1 MAPQLSLAGKAVRE
15 DMDEAQVLND
25 SFALHL
31 FLFIFAFRGIVWVFW
46 WGRGS
51 LPGKV
56 CL

>member
-31 FLFIFAFRGIVWVFW
+31 FLCIFEFRGVVWVFL
-46 WGRGS
+46 WGRG
-51 LPGKV
+51 LVPGKV

>member
-15 DMDEAQVLND
+15 DMDEAQVVND

-31 FLFIFAFRGIVWVFW
+31 FLFIFAFRGVVWVFL
-46 WGRGS
+46 WGRG
-51 LPGKV
+51 LVPGKV

>member
-31 FLFIFAFRGIVWVFW
+31 FLFIFEFRGVVCGFFV
-46 WGRGS
+46 
-51 LPGKV
+51 GKGFTSW
-56 CL
+56 